1 MGIISVTR
9 ENFDQLTR
17 GDKPLLLE
25 FQAPWCTYCRRL
37 QGAVEEIAQ
46 QYEGQLVVGA
56 MNIDDEEALS
66 DSLGIELVPTLML
79 FQNGQVL
86 SHVVN
91 PPSKAAI
98 ESFLNQE
105 LPAPQQEDE
114 HLYDMVVIG
123 GGPAGYTAALYGARA
138 GLDTLVLEKLSAG
151 GQMAQTT
158 QIDNYPGFEEG
169 VDGFTLGMKLQ
180 AGAQR
185 FGAQT
190 LIAEVQ
196 SVQLDAPVKVLH
208 TSQGVIRSRTVVIAT
223 GADHRSLGLEGEE
236 ALTGRGV
243 SYCAACDGMFFKGK
257 RVAVGPAA
265 SATEN
270 SCLDA
275 FAVMDI
281 TAENTSL
288 ENLGLGDGA
297 DSVGDGII
305 DAAFGFAGLPIGGQ
319 LNLAATKDI
328 VVLDY
333 TQEEIDGILAGN
345 EAYIQATIPAGTYTG
360 QDYDTMTFGVKC
372 LVIVSADM
380 DESLVYDMCKAMNEN
395 SADLAAG
402 NAILNEMQDPSF
414 LCTNMPIPLHDG
426 ATKYYTEQGLL

>member
-123 GGPAGYTAALYGARA
+123 GGPTGYTAALYGARA

-257 RVAVGPAA
+257 RVAVVGGGNSAAADALTLTRLAKEVILIHRRDQLRATKVYHDPLQQADNLTFQWNSQVTQLLEQDGRLHGVTLRDVYTGEERTLEVDGLFVSIGRAPATQLFQGQVPMDKGGYLIA
-265 SATEN
+265 DETTRTALPGVYAAGDVRTKP
-270 SCLDA
+270 LRQIVT
-275 FAVMDI
+275 AV
-281 TAENTSL
+281 A
-288 ENLGLGDGA
+288 DGA
-297 DSVGDGII
+297 
-305 DAAFGFAGLPIGGQ
+305 AAVQVAEEYLM
-319 LNLAATKDI
+319 
-328 VVLDY
+328 
-333 TQEEIDGILAGN
+333 TQ
-345 EAYIQATIPAGTYTG
+345 
-360 QDYDTMTFGVKC
+360 
-372 LVIVSADM
+372 S
-380 DESLVYDMCKAMNEN
+380 
-395 SADLAAG
+395 
-402 NAILNEMQDPSF
+402 
-414 LCTNMPIPLHDG
+414 
-426 ATKYYTEQGLL
+426 